1 MILQNGKR
9 LDGCSDTVPVG
20 TLQPFAGLV
29 PPKGYLICQGQLVSK
44 TKYPQLYAICGSQ
57 FGEETTSDFYLPDLR
72 GKTIA
77 GYDSDNE
84 LVNTIGKLLGAES
97 HVHATGNHTL
107 TVEEMPTHHHTFRSE
122 SGSTTGSGTLG
133 DHSNMEY
140 ILASGD
146 AYPGHP
152 GVSAG
157 GTWGSSGTFW
167 INDAGGS
174 QPHNHGD
181 TSVANNYQPTIVM
194 NWIIK
199 AVMLIPEYF
208 IVENTLE
215 SNSVTNALSANQG
228 RLLNE
233 KFADYITYSES
244 LANTQALSDRI
255 TALEEDN
262 SLSGGTM
269 EGNLLVTGTLASNGR
284 LTAGELYS
292 NGNFFWEGTKNFV
305 CISRANNIEWSFDL
319 GSTAD
324 GSNAGHTGTY
334 AQFWS
339 MKNQNTIISFHND
352 DDMVNIPNGKL
363 HIHNQNS
370 WHEGNN
376 YDLRLG
382 RADANHL
389 DLGYDGMQAKNSS
402 NGAAKLFFQYGGG
415 DAQFGRDGAT
425 TNLTVYGNISL
436 ATDRAIYK
444 GGSSYS
450 WSTIR
455 DSNTTALASI
465 TSYSGYHPILK
476 QKTPSGVWGLG
487 CYTSAVHF
495 TYFADGTTHN
505 SPTQLLELNYN
516 GNSISAGGAALPHV
530 WVQSGQPSAKQTG
543 DIWFIP

>member
-97 HVHATGNHTL
+97 HVHTTGNHTL
-107 TVEEMPTHHHTFRSE
+107 TESEMPYHTHSLPSSDQYGKNFTP
-122 SGSTTGSGTLG
+122 
-133 DHSNMEY
+133 SNEY
-140 ILASGD
+140 IIDSRSIMRIGQANLV
-146 AYPGHP
+146 PM
-152 GVSAG
+152 GVSLTESAG
-157 GTWGSSGTFW
+157 S
-167 INDAGGS
+167 S
-174 QPHNHGD
+174 QPHHHGD
-181 TSVANNYQPTIVM
+181 TSETSNYQPTIIL

-269 EGNLLVTGTLASNGR
+269 EGNLLVTGTLTSNGR
-284 LTAGELYS
+284 LTAGEVHS
-292 NGNFFWEGTKNFV
+292 QGNWIWDGNKNFM
-305 CISRANNIEWSFDL
+305 CTSGSNNMEWSFDL
-319 GSTAD
+319 GCNTD
-324 GSNAGHTGTY
+324 GSTSSSTGTY

-363 HIHNQNS
+363 HIDPQVS
-370 WHEGNN
+370 WHTSNN
-376 YDLRLG
+376 YNIRLG
-382 RADANHL
+382 KDNAAHL
-389 DLGYDGMQAKNSS
+389 DMGYDGMQAKNSS
-402 NGAAKLFFQYGGG
+402 NGAATLYLQYNGGG
-415 DAQFGRDGAT
+415 LSVGRSDAACSSSIYGDIGLA
-425 TNLTVYGNISL
+425 GNISFSG
-436 ATDRAIYK
+436 ARYIHFPASAGAVDT
-444 GGSSYS
+444 GMP
-450 WSTIR
+450 
-455 DSNTTALASI
+455 TALTYGRLQAYGTFCI
-465 TSYSGYHPILK
+465 NANTDNSGTEYVIL
-476 QKTPSGVWGLG
+476 TAGHGLSSS
-487 CYTSAVHF
+487 T
-495 TYFADGTTHN
+495 ADGLAIGTSTLTWRN
-505 SPTQLLELNYN
+505 SNVPTVY
-516 GNSISAGGAALPHV
+516 
-530 WVQSGQPSAKQTG
+530 VQSGQPSAKQTG

>member
-97 HVHATGNHTL
+97 HVHTTGNHTL
-107 TVEEMPTHHHTFRSE
+107 TESEMPYHTHSLPSSDQYGKNFTP
-122 SGSTTGSGTLG
+122 
-133 DHSNMEY
+133 SNEY
-140 ILASGD
+140 IIDSRSIMRIGQANLV
-146 AYPGHP
+146 PM
-152 GVSAG
+152 GVSLTESAG
-157 GTWGSSGTFW
+157 S
-167 INDAGGS
+167 S
-174 QPHNHGD
+174 QPHHHGD
-181 TSVANNYQPTIVM
+181 TSETSNYQPTIIL

-284 LTAGELYS
+284 LTAGELYN
-292 NGNFFWEGTKNFV
+292 NGNFFWEGTRNFV

-415 DAQFGRDGAT
+415 DVQFGRDGASSG
-425 TNLTVYGNISL
+425 LTVYGNINL
-436 ATDRAIYK
+436 ASDRAIYK

-455 DSNTTALASI
+455 DSNTSAIASI

-516 GNSISAGGAALPHV
+516 GNNISAGGAALPHV